1 MTRSDKWVDRF
12 DYKIKWILYTAKEG
26 GNLPPPYGDDSIL
39 YDSMVIFSSY
49 RGDREKTYVSL
60 YNSWNSVLTA

>member
-1 MTRSDKWVDRF
+1 MDT
-12 DYKIKWILYTAKEG
+12 LYS
-26 GNLPPPYGDDSIL
+26 NGDDSIL